1 MKNRKMTRRE
11 KVIKMENIC
20 ILISGLFLLWFLVSW
35 ADVVAH
41 NMVDQNYAWW
51 NFFTMWF

>member
-1 MKNRKMTRRE
+1 MKNRRMTRRE

-20 ILISGLFLLWFLVSW
+20 ILISGLFLLWFLASW